1 MMKKLIIAT
10 TIATLMM
17 TGCANDMSNAQK
29 GAGIGAVLGAV
40 LGKATGDHDK
50 SRLAWGAVVGAIAG
64 GAIGNYMDKQE
75 EEFRKELADSGV
87 EVYRDGDTI
96 TLRMPGNITFD
107 TDSNRIDPR
116 FYPVLNDVA
125 LVLNKYE
132 KTVLKITGHTDS
144 TGSDEYNQSLSEQRA
159 ASVKNYLL
167 SQQVDNR
174 RITTVGMGEYE
185 PLVSNDTA
193 ELRQQNRRVE
203 LQVFPLK
210 NS

>member
-1 MMKKLIIAT
+1 MKKLIIAT

>member
-1 MMKKLIIAT
+1 MKKLIIAT

-125 LVLNKYE
+125 LVVNKYE